1 MPETA
6 GVERERENAKAEPMC
21 VTPLWK
27 VLRTAATIPRRHP
40 HDRNRSNDAWRRE
53 RSHSHRAVHAAFQS
67 EMNQRRDKRYHCG
80 LVHPTCRH
88 PRSTKG
94 IRSQQAQCAC
104 YRRPCGKC
112 AAVPAALNKST
123 WCINACA
130 GACGSTSVTYS
141 SVTTP
146 PRPAQRPRHNTTPVR
161 KDAADSP
168 GHIDHVPWAG
178 STGNRLVRNRATSK
192 KPKYTDNRRI
202 AATKANHTRSN
213 PTFRAAALAPAAFE
227 PGAVPP
233 VASARPAASA
243 AAMSDLPSLAAPAAP
258 AWRRPPSRCRI
269 GSTPQR
275 DPATVEAYW
284 SRGTGV
290 AATPTGFRQSFR
302 SSSLRQPSQ
311 PWQIARFCVGT
322 THLPLNSYWTM
333 FTWTWVLAGPMR
345 RQR

>member
-1 MPETA
+1 
-6 GVERERENAKAEPMC
+6 MC

-94 IRSQQAQCAC
+94 MRSQQAQCTC

-112 AAVPAALNKST
+112 AAVPAALNSQH
-123 WCINACA
+123 
-130 GACGSTSVTYS
+130 GAHTHAHVLAAAPQSRTAQSLHH
-141 SVTTP
+141 
-146 PRPAQRPRHNTTPVR
+146 RAQRRGHAITTPVR

-168 GHIDHVPWAG
+168 GHTDHVPWAG

-227 PGAVPP
+227 LGAAPP
-233 VASARPAASA
+233 VASTRPAASA
-243 AAMSDLPSLAAPAAP
+243 AAMSDLPSLAAPA
-258 AWRRPPSRCRI
+258 WRRPPSRCRI
-269 GSTPQR
+269 GSTPPR

-284 SRGTGV
+284 PRGTGV
-290 AATPTGFRQSFR
+290 AATPTLRISFA
-302 SSSLRQPSQ
+302 Q
-311 PWQIARFCVGT
+311 
-322 THLPLNSYWTM
+322 
-333 FTWTWVLAGPMR
+333 LAATRANLGK
-345 RQR
+345 